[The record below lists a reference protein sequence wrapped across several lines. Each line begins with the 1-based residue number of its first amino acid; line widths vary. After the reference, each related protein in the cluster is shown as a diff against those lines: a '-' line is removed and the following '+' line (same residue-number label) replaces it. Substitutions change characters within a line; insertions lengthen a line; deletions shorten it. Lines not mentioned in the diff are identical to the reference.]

1 MRKLIICIFLL
12 CITQSYAQKNEAV
25 SEEEDPQVSDD
36 DTMLN
41 APNKADKELIFKIL
55 GNIGDYH
62 PVDSDTEIQ
71 KKQREKKLKKYL
83 SDLNQLW
90 KGKKITIQSVKLEDV
105 QADKELSSEGIK
117 KGRKLIQQLKQ
128 QPGGEWIVGDGN
140 LEDNPLLALTIGFQ
154 LAMCNACWRETGKYN
169 GKFYLGHAN
178 SEYESN
184 ITLEN
189 ENGEDEQ
196 KESEIIKVKITR
208 IFLNES
214 SVINLKKGELTSVTG
229 IIKSIIYKAESY
241 SKELTINLE

>member
-1 MRKLIICIFLL
+1 MRKLIILIFLL

-25 SEEEDPQVSDD
+25 SEEEDTQVSDD
-36 DTMLN
+36 DNMLN
-41 APNKADKELIFKIL
+41 IPNKADVDLIIKIL

-62 PVDSDTEIQ
+62 QVDSDTDIQ

-90 KGKKITIQSVKLEDV
+90 KGKKITFQSVKLEDV
-105 QADKELSSEGIK
+105 EADKELSSEGIK
-117 KGRKLIQQLKQ
+117 KAIKLIQKLKQ
-128 QPGGEWIVGDGN
+128 QPDGEWIAGDGN

-154 LAMCNACWRETGKYN
+154 LAMCNACWRETGRFN

-184 ITLEN
+184 ITLEK
-189 ENGEDEQ
+189 EEDEQ
-196 KESEIIKVKITR
+196 KESESTKVKITR
-208 IFLNES
+208 IFLKES
-214 SVINLKKGELTSVTG
+214 SVINLKKGELSSVTG